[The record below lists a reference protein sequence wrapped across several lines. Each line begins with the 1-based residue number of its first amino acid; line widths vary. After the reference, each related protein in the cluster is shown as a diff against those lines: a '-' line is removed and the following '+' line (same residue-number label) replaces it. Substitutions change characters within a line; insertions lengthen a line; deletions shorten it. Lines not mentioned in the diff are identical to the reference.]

1 MRRRKKA
8 KWATFLGHWK
18 SFFENYQKKGRKASS
33 LQKEMSLME
42 LCKNKKIVKILAF
55 FVF

>member
-8 KWATFLGHWK
+8 KWATFHKPWK
-18 SFFENYQKKGRKASS
+18 SFFENYRKKGRKASS